1 MTRPAHKRRLNRR
14 IASLALLALLWAQ
27 ALVLGHSVAHA
38 GWQQVQAQAQ
48 AEAAGAPTAATGHLA
63 ATAQCLLMDHLLAG
77 QAPGA
82 VAAALACTVRVTA
95 APLLLPPTPAV
106 GPSWRRYDARGPPLS

>member
-1 MTRPAHKRRLNRR
+1 MTSSAQRSLNRR

-38 GWQQVQAQAQ
+38 VWQQAQAQ
-48 AEAAGAPTAATGHLA
+48 AADDPTPASGHLA
-63 ATAQCLLMDHLLAG
+63 GTAHCLLIDHLLAG

-82 VAAALACTVRVTA
+82 VAAALASTMQVTA
-95 APLLLPPTPAV
+95 APLLPAPTPAV
-106 GPSWRRYDARGPPLS
+106 GASWRRYSARGPPLS